1 MHEVYDNLNCLFIGF
16 GLIGGSIAKSLKRIA
31 PKIRLSVFDPD
42 QESLLQAQKDGICD
56 AIVGN
61 INAGIPAYD
70 IVFLCAPVL
79 ENEKN
84 LQNLLFSCNYDGII
98 TDVGSV
104 KGKIVSIA
112 QTVGFSKCFIGG
124 HPMAGKERFGYK
136 SASDSL
142 FQDAYYLLTPA
153 SDVPDEKISFMEG
166 LLSAIGA
173 HPMVISPDH
182 HDVLVSAI
190 SHLPHLAA
198 YSLVNLV
205 KDADEKDGLMK
216 LLAAGGFKDITRVA
230 SSSPDMWEQI
240 CMDNLPN
247 IEDMLDRYIMILQEV
262 QTLLKDKNGP
272 ALHAFFEKAKTY
284 RDSF

>member
-1 MHEVYDNLNCLFIGF
+1 MHEVYNNLSCLFIGF

-31 PKIRLSVFDPD
+31 PKIRISVYDPD
-42 QESLLQAQKDGICD
+42 QRSLEQAQKDGICD
-56 AIVGN
+56 AIMGD

-79 ENEKN
+79 ENERI
-84 LQNLLFSCNYDGII
+84 LQNLRFSCNYDGII

-104 KGKIVSIA
+104 KAKIVSIA
-112 QTVGFSKCFIGG
+112 QTVGFSNCFIGG
-124 HPMAGKERFGYK
+124 HPMAGKERFGYR

-142 FQDAYYLLTPA
+142 YQDAYFLLTPA
-153 SDVPDEKISFMEG
+153 KDVPDHKITFLKE
-166 LLSAIGA
+166 LLSAMGA
-173 HPMVISPDH
+173 RPMVISPEH

-240 CMDNLPN
+240 CMDNLGN
-247 IEDMLDRYIMILQEV
+247 IEDMLERYIGILKEL
-262 QTLLKDKNGP
+262 QTLLKDKNGS

>member
-1 MHEVYDNLNCLFIGF
+1 MGY
-16 GLIGGSIAKSLKRIA
+16 
-31 PKIRLSVFDPD
+31 
-42 QESLLQAQKDGICD
+42 
-56 AIVGN
+56 
-61 INAGIPAYD
+61 INEGIPAYD
-70 IVFLCAPVL
+70 IIFLCAPVL
-79 ENEKN
+79 ETEKN

-112 QTVGFSKCFIGG
+112 ETVGFSNCFIGG
-124 HPMAGKERFGYK
+124 HPMAGKERFGYQ

-142 FQDAYYLLTPA
+142 YQDAYYLLTPA
-153 SDVPDEKISFMEG
+153 RDVPSEKVSFLEG

-173 HPMVISPDH
+173 RPMVISPDH

-240 CMDNLPN
+240 CMDNLDN
-247 IEDMLDRYIMILQEV
+247 IEDMLDRYIEILKDV
-262 QTLLKDKNGP
+262 QALLKDKNGP